1 MARLG
6 YGAVVRL
13 TPKDCWQPE
22 AAQSFEL
29 PDPEQ
34 LFDGLGKKTSWLG
47 NPVCFTAPLR
57 PIRLLAYPQPVDVVA
72 LLPDHPPAQFIWQKR
87 THKIIHATGPE
98 RIAPAWWQAPIGSR
112 TRDYFRLRD
121 DQGAGF
127 WLYREGL
134 PERHETPVWFL
145 HGFFA

>member
-1 MARLG
+1 MVWL
-6 YGAVVRL
+6 
-13 TPKDCWQPE
+13 QPG
-22 AAQSFEL
+22 
-29 PDPEQ
+29 D
-34 LFDGLGKKTSWLG
+34 KKTSWFG
-47 NPVCFTAPLR
+47 NPLSVTTPPR

-72 LLPDHPPAQFIWQKR
+72 ILPDHPPAQFIWQKH

-98 RIAPAWWQAPIGSR
+98 RIAPAWWLAPIGSR

-134 PERHETPVWFL
+134 PERHETPAWFL